1 MLKSKKRILVL
12 GGGFAGVDCTRK
24 LEQYFQNRD
33 EIEITL
39 VSDDNFLLFTPMLP
53 QVASGTVTPRHIV
66 MPLRSLCKKSR
77 IYESTVR
84 DIDPISKH
92 VTLEGTPEKRGVRI
106 HYDYL
111 VIALGSETNFFG
123 LKNVE
128 KYSFTMKTLTD
139 ALSLRNRL
147 IDMLEQAENETHE
160 ELKRHLLSFVIVGG
174 GFAGVETAGE
184 INDFLHDALNYYH
197 NIKKE
202 DINVVIIEALSSI
215 LPGFNQKLVEYA
227 HNKLEKNGIK
237 ILLDTVVSDFD
248 GKNIIVNKSTK
259 ATSAVKSK
267 TIIPSYT
274 LVWAAG
280 ITPVDIIKKSVFK
293 TKKGRIIVNEFLE
306 LPDFFGV
313 FAIGDCSR
321 FDESTNKSY
330 PPTAQLAEAHAKLVA
345 YNIKQMVSNNE
356 KKKFDYN
363 WKGQSAIIGKRS
375 GIAYVLGCKVTGFWA
390 WLVWIN
396 YYLSKMP
403 NLEKRLRV
411 WLDWNIDL
419 FFTRDISR
427 YGFKRKILKEYQE
440 LDEVDDVW

>member
-1 MLKSKKRILVL
+1 MEPKKRILIL
-12 GGGFAGVDCTRK
+12 GGGFAGVDCTRM
-24 LEQYFQNRD
+24 LEKYFQNRD

-77 IYESTVR
+77 IYELVIR
-84 DIDPISKH
+84 DIDPVNKH

-123 LKNVE
+123 LQNVE
-128 KYSFTMKTLTD
+128 KHSFTMKTLAD

-147 IDMLEQAENETHE
+147 IDMLEQAENETRE
-160 ELKRHLLSFVIVGG
+160 ELKQRLLTFVVVGG

-197 NIKKE
+197 NINKV
-202 DINVVIIEALSSI
+202 DINVIIIEALSSI
-215 LPGFNQKLVEYA
+215 LPGFNKKLVKFA

-237 ILLDTVVSDFD
+237 ILLDTIVSSFD
-248 GKNIIVNKSTK
+248 GKIVIVKKSAKSTS
-259 ATSAVKSK
+259 TVKSK
-267 TIIPSYT
+267 IIIPSYT

-280 ITPVDIIKKSVFK
+280 VTPVEIIKKSIFK
-293 TKKGRIIVNEFLE
+293 TMKGQIIVNEFLE
-306 LPDFFGV
+306 IPNFSSV

-321 FDESTNKSY
+321 FDKSINKSY
-330 PPTAQLAEAHAKLVA
+330 PPTAQLAEAHAKLAA
-345 YNIKQMVSNNE
+345 YNIKQIINNNE
-356 KKKFDYN
+356 KKKFEYN

-375 GIAYVLGCKVTGFWA
+375 GITEVMGRTVTGFLA
-390 WLVWIN
+390 WLIWIN

-419 FFTRDISR
+419 FFRRDISR
-427 YGFKRKILKEYQE
+427 YGFKRNVLKEYQE

>member
-1 MLKSKKRILVL
+1 M

-53 QVASGTVTPRHIV
+53 QVASGMVTPRHIV

-128 KYSFTMKTLTD
+128 KYSFTMRTLTD

-147 IDMLEQAENETHE
+147 IDMLEQAENETRE
-160 ELKRHLLSFVIVGG
+160 ELKRRLLSFVIVGG

-202 DINVVIIEALSSI
+202 DINVIIIEGLSSI
-215 LPGFNQKLVEYA
+215 LPGFNEKLVEYA
-227 HNKLEKNGIK
+227 HSKLEKNGVK
-237 ILLDTVVSDFD
+237 ILLDTIVSDFD
-248 GKNIIVNKSTK
+248 GKNIIVNKSSK
-259 ATSAVKSK
+259 ATSAVKPK

-280 ITPVDIIKKSVFK
+280 ITPVDIIKKSIFK
-293 TKKGRIIVNEFLE
+293 TKKGQIIVNKFLE
-306 LPDFFGV
+306 LPDFSGV

-321 FDESTNKSY
+321 FDESISKSY
-330 PPTAQLAEAHAKLVA
+330 PPTAQLAEAHAKLAA
-345 YNIKQMVSNNE
+345 YNIKQMISNNE

-375 GIAYVLGCKVTGFWA
+375 GIAYVLGSKVTGFWA

-427 YGFKRKILKEYQE
+427 YGFKRNVLKEYQE